1 MTQNITIVSSYLICG
16 AFYVSHLSK
25 DLVRFFFPPFTSQA
39 VFESL
44 QKVTHHRWQ
53 KNMKINQKLLQ
64 LFLSLVFTLHL
75 QGENSLQTQHSK
87 QPPLPTTH
95 TIKMEFMKIKLPF
108 NGSLNSSNALA
119 HTLQTDF
126 LRDTSKWKQL

>member
-1 MTQNITIVSSYLICG
+1 M
-16 AFYVSHLSK
+16 A
-25 DLVRFFFPPFTSQA
+25 
-39 VFESL
+39 
-44 QKVTHHRWQ
+44 

-95 TIKMEFMKIKLPF
+95 TIKMEFIKIKLLF